1 MSVAEQHT
9 ASHPAQGST
18 TSADHGTF
26 DAFLKAVGVPLA
38 IAVAVAIWLAPTP
51 QNLSIE
57 GHKALALFGGIFVL
71 YLTEA
76 IPLAIASLMIVPA
89 ATLAGVTNLKGALEG
104 FSSSSAYLIVGAFIL
119 ATEICTPTL
128 VDSVSEATVGCWF
141 KKPSDP
147 VHAEDS
153 SSLVLDL

>member
-1 MSVAEQHT
+1 MSVAEQQT
-9 ASHPAQGST
+9 ASHPVQGST
-18 TSADHGTF
+18 TPVDHGTF

-57 GHKALALFGGIFVL
+57 GHKALALFGSIFVL

-76 IPLAIASLMIVPA
+76 IPLAIANLLVVSA
-89 ATLAGVTNLKGALEG
+89 ATLTGVANLEGALEG

-119 ATEICTPTL
+119 TTALPTHPQPR
-128 VDSVSEATVGCWF
+128 SRT
-141 KKPSDP
+141 
-147 VHAEDS
+147 
-153 SSLVLDL
+153 